1 MKKIMASAKGL
12 RMNASSIDVL
22 YLFAEKMTKEK
33 TDAIQDFFE
42 MYGGHPQIVVLG
54 NSGSM
59 LVGKRTKP
67 RTVFTLAPLR
77 PIPAAKPMTMP
88 LTPYAPAGLSALS
101 ASPRKLP
108 SVGSMPN
115 PLVWKDIN
123 GNKHDLSKIV
133 EKIGIIATKMMNKP
147 KKKALNPNEPNGNT
161 DEGLKQLMGI
171 LAVMFEPSQTDYYY
185 EE

>member
-1 MKKIMASAKGL
+1 MALELS
-12 RMNASSIDVL
+12 
-22 YLFAEKMTKEK
+22 
-33 TDAIQDFFE
+33 
-42 MYGGHPQIVVLG
+42 
-54 NSGSM
+54 
-59 LVGKRTKP
+59 LVKLRTKP
-67 RTVFTLAPLR
+67 RTVFTLAPLK
-77 PIPAAKPMTMP
+77 PIPAAPQMTMP
-88 LTPYAPAGLSALS
+88 PTPYAPAGLPALN

-108 SVGSMPN
+108 SVGFMPN

-133 EKIGIIATKMMNKP
+133 EKIGIIATKLMTKP
-147 KKKALNPNEPNGNT
+147 KKKAAPQNEPSGNT